1 MNMIGGI
8 DALDSHASQSVLE
21 VVEKRNE
28 QYGTTI
34 IIITHNEAI
43 AARADQIVHVKD
55 GKVPRCRWEMGISS
69 PVCTDPFMLQAR
81 GIGCRL

>member
-1 MNMIGGI
+1 MNIIGGI

-34 IIITHNEAI
+34 IITHNETI
-43 AARADQIVHVKD
+43 AAMGDQIVHVKD
-55 GKVPRCRWEMGISS
+55 GKVTRWRWEMGISS
-69 PVCTDPFMLQAR
+69 PVCTEPFIL
-81 GIGCRL
+81 